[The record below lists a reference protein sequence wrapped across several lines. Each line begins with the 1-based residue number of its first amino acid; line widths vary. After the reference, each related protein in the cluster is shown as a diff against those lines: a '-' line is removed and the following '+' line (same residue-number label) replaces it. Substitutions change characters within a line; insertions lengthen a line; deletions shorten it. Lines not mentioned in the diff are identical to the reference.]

1 MTSAVA
7 LIGSNLDDLQPTPL
21 QLEGG
26 AQSLLAPQRARPS
39 YGAQAVAIGLYA
51 LALAAAVTYTTT
63 PKAPTEED
71 ALELVM
77 LPSAVPELPIDEP
90 PPPVAEETPPEEETQ
105 ELAPPVAEEPPVA
118 PVVPKPQPK
127 PKPKPK
133 QVEHTKPVEKPHPA
147 QQAVATQ
154 PRAAPPVKVP
164 PNAVPSGY
172 FNQVSSRVARAA
184 QSTRPAAALARHE
197 FGRVGYRIVISPSGS
212 VVSVSVSSSGHAELD
227 AAARQALARAAP
239 FPAFGGTR
247 PVAVSGGIQYR

>member
-7 LIGSNLDDLQPTPL
+7 LIGSNLDDFDQSPQRLD
-21 QLEGG
+21 GG
-26 AQSLLAPQRARPS
+26 SQSLLALQRVKPS
-39 YGAQAVAIGLYA
+39 YATQGLAVGLYA
-51 LALAAAVTYTTT
+51 LALAAAVTYTTS
-63 PKAPTEED
+63 PKAPVEEE

-77 LPSAVPELPIDEP
+77 LPPAVPEQPVEEP
-90 PPPVAEETPPEEETQ
+90 PPPVAEETPPEETQ
-105 ELAPPVAEEPPVA
+105 ELTPPVVEEPPVA
-118 PVVPKPQPK
+118 PVIAKPQAKPK
-127 PKPKPK
+127 PKPKP
-133 QVEHTKPVEKPHPA
+133 VEHAKPVDKPHPA
-147 QQAVATQ
+147 QQSAAA

-164 PNAVPSGY
+164 PNAIPSGY

-212 VVSVSVSSSGHAELD
+212 VVSVSVSSSGHADLD

-239 FPAFGGTR
+239 FPAFGGAR

>member
-7 LIGSNLDDLQPTPL
+7 LIGSNFDDIEQSPR
-21 QLEGG
+21 QLGG
-26 AQSLLAPQRARPS
+26 GSQSLLALQRARPS
-39 YGAQAVAIGLYA
+39 YITQGVAISLYA

-63 PKAPTEED
+63 PKPPVEEE

-77 LPSAVPELPIDEP
+77 LPPAVPEQPVEEP
-90 PPPVAEETPPEEETQ
+90 PPPVAEETPPELTEDLT
-105 ELAPPVAEEPPVA
+105 PPVVEEPPVA
-118 PVVPKPQPK
+118 PVIAKPQPK
-127 PKPKPK
+127 PKPKP
-133 QVEHTKPVEKPHPA
+133 TPKPVEHAKPTDKPHPA
-147 QQAVATQ
+147 QKAEAA
-154 PRAAPPVKVP
+154 PRAAPAVKVP
-164 PNAVPSGY
+164 PNAIPSGY